1 MWRDFVKKY
10 KNCQLQKYHEVIF
23 HMFDFVV
30 RLDHLFVSWIWFF
43 FYIIVRF
50 EQGVRAKVSEELTD
64 LRHQQKT
71 FCDNLEALMENA
83 AEEEEQDEK
92 EQQEQ

>member
-1 MWRDFVKKY
+1 MNYIDFF
-10 KNCQLQKYHEVIF
+10 VIF
-23 HMFDFVV
+23 
-30 RLDHLFVSWIWFF
+30 
-43 FYIIVRF
+43 VRF